1 MKATS
6 KSDDD
11 STGTVAFGVV
21 PFGPIS
27 SAPAGKGRAGS
38 TGSCVVADGCAV
50 DSVRSDAASA
60 SQMKIV
66 GTTLASRQRESGSA
80 DVAVRPTT
88 APASLNT
95 GPPDPPKASLTFV
108 SMRRG

>member
-11 STGTVAFGVV
+11 STGTIALGVK
-21 PFGPIS
+21 PFGAIS
-27 SAPAGKGRAGS
+27 SAPEGKGRGGS
-38 TGSCVVADGCAV
+38 TGSGGVSGGCAL
-50 DSVRSDAASA
+50 DSTRSDAASA

-66 GTTLASRQRESGSA
+66 GTTPASRQRESGSA

-88 APASLNT
+88 APAPLNT